1 MVFHEG
7 TDILHPL
14 WIKLKGTI
22 EEANDLA
29 SMQKVWQIEHKFKE
43 KLQRMTEKIKSLLTY
58 TFWGKYPFV
67 SKNVLFDPS
76 LLLDDE
82 KAQKAF
88 SFMKEHHE
96 EFNFFILRSFYELLK
111 ENDGSN
117 KWYKIAQFFE
127 SKKKISPQRILE
139 MLEEHR
145 KYFNYFEIPKGL
157 YRKRHTYFYENLYKV
172 VDDRELV
179 KILSEEWVFLQEF
192 SWVVAKSKKV
202 FEKFKEAGAVAVEFP
217 ENAVDKLVRRTLKKK
232 DDDFLNTFDKLR
244 ALGKWIAI
252 GGSSITHFLN
262 SVTDSL
268 ISLGTGIFYYWT
280 LKVAIYCRR

>member
-1 MVFHEG
+1 M
-7 TDILHPL
+7 
-14 WIKLKGTI
+14 
-22 EEANDLA
+22 
-29 SMQKVWQIEHKFKE
+29 
-43 KLQRMTEKIKSLLTY
+43 
-58 TFWGKYPFV
+58 
-67 SKNVLFDPS
+67 
-76 LLLDDE
+76 
-82 KAQKAF
+82 
-88 SFMKEHHE
+88 
-96 EFNFFILRSFYELLK
+96 
-111 ENDGSN
+111 
-117 KWYKIAQFFE
+117 
-127 SKKKISPQRILE
+127 
-139 MLEEHR
+139 
-145 KYFNYFEIPKGL
+145 
-157 YRKRHTYFYENLYKV
+157 

-268 ISLGTGIFYYWT
+268 ISLGTGIF
-280 LKVAIYCRR
+280 LLLDPEGCEIL